1 MSASQTEL
9 PSDDLAVIASRD
21 EQLRAARMAQDVF
34 AQVFRLCV
42 EGDETAAKEKVA
54 QLDEA
59 LRNWSHAAADADGR
73 ALRLAMLITGLD
85 QWGVAYS
92 GAFGLQAI
100 PALSVL
106 VGGLR
111 TALDA
116 EEEARFGRQFAA
128 IEAGEGN
135 AIDFKIELRRSVHLA
150 LWHAMIACEEQEEA
164 EQIAQALGGMLVSLA
179 RTMPTLGWRLVADAL
194 SHIQIQCVANSLATE
209 GLARET
215 NEALFAALARELP
228 EKTRDLVFAHSAE
241 AVRAWMQAGRGQ
253 IH

>member
-1 MSASQTEL
+1 MSDPQTEI
-9 PSDDLAVIASRD
+9 PSDDLAAIASRD
-21 EQLRAARMAQDVF
+21 EPLRAARMAQDVF
-34 AQVFRLCV
+34 AQLFRLCV
-42 EGDETAAKEKVA
+42 GGDEAAAKAGVA

-59 LRNWSHAAADADGR
+59 LSNWSRAAASDDAR
-73 ALRLAMLITGLD
+73 ALRLAMLVTGLD

-116 EEEARFGRQFAA
+116 EDDARFGRQFAA
-128 IEAGEGN
+128 IEASEGN
-135 AIDFKIELRRSVHLA
+135 VIDFKIESRRSVHLA
-150 LWHAMIACEEQEEA
+150 LWHAMIACEEQKEA
-164 EQIAQALGGMLVSLA
+164 EQIAQTLGGMLVSLA

-194 SHIQIQCVANSLATE
+194 SHIQIQCLTNSLATE

-228 EKTRDLVFAHSAE
+228 ENIRDLVFAHSAE
-241 AVRAWMQAGRGQ
+241 AVRTWMQSGRGQ
-253 IH
+253 VH